1 MIQIALL
8 LFGADFVRRQA
19 GLLAWLGAAWALLGV
34 FIIIDGMDGV
44 RYFPVHVFGAV
55 LLLESLVT
63 LSVASGGVGA
73 QKAVLYFK
81 GGLFLFIAVLILSGR
96 STSNLLLAIVFGLS
110 YFVTGTLQMASSWVV
125 RFPHWKQAFV
135 GGLAQLA
142 FAVFL
147 FQPYPTHYRATL
159 SVFVGV
165 TLLVG
170 GLNTLRIALRARHL
184 REGRSVFDLLAPGDL
199 LPRQRQAAAEAAR
212 ADAAAAAAVRE
223 EAAAATQAGT
233 PAAAQAEARDPVQ
246 SPLVVHVWTPEG
258 SSKNAPV
265 PRPVVNRYIAA
276 VDIKGVISTGHAAM
290 EMPPS
295 TYISLYPAVDIDRSP
310 SEFFRL
316 LKATRD
322 NDVPGEF
329 QPDYPTESAAWCP
342 STRQILFHSYN
353 RAGLLRFWEA
363 YRQEEIY
370 NLTYRN
376 CSSSVSFAL
385 EAALDG
391 ALSHDSR
398 RPGRVL
404 RTLLMPELWIA
415 AQVRKRATTMAWTPG
430 LVLDYARALRAI
442 VHPSHVSWLTS
453 FRWAARQSR
462 ASASDLVD

>member
-19 GLLAWLGAAWALLGV
+19 GILAWLGAGWAALGV
-34 FIIIDGMDGV
+34 FILVDGLDGV
-44 RYFPVHVFGAV
+44 RYFPAHVFGAF

-63 LSVASGGVGA
+63 LAVASGGIGA

-96 STSNLLLAIVFGLS
+96 HTSNLMLAIVFGLA
-110 YFVTGTLQMASSWVV
+110 YFVMGTLQMASSWVV
-125 RFPHWKQAFV
+125 RFPHWKQAFL
-135 GGLAQLA
+135 GGLAQMA
-142 FAVFL
+142 FAIFL
-147 FQPYPTHYRATL
+147 FQPYPTHYRGTL
-159 SVFVGV
+159 SAFVGV

-170 GLNTLRIALRARHL
+170 GINTWRIARRARKMPD
-184 REGRSVFDLLAPGDL
+184 GRSVFDLLAPRDL
-199 LPRQRQAAAEAAR
+199 LPHRHRESAR
-212 ADAAAAAAVRE
+212 DAAAAPAP
-223 EAAAATQAGT
+223 AATDA
-233 PAAAQAEARDPVQ
+233 VQ

-258 SSKNAPV
+258 SSKHEPV
-265 PRPVVNRYIAA
+265 PRPLINRYIAA
-276 VDIKGVISTGHAAM
+276 VDAKGVISTGHAAL
-290 EMPPS
+290 ELPPA
-295 TYISLYPAVDIDRSP
+295 TYISLYPAVEIDRSP

-342 STRQILFHSYN
+342 STRQVLFHSYN
-353 RAGLLRFWEA
+353 AAGLQRFWQA
-363 YRQEEIY
+363 YRQREIY

-376 CSSSVSFAL
+376 CSSTVSFAL

-391 ALSHDSR
+391 ALQHEAGAWR
-398 RPGRVL
+398 RVL

-442 VHPSHVSWLTS
+442 VHPAQASWLHS
-453 FRWAARQSR
+453 LRWAARQQSR
-462 ASASDLVD
+462 AAPPDLVD

>member
-19 GLLAWLGAAWALLGV
+19 GVLAWLGAGWALLGL
-34 FIIIDGMDGV
+34 FIIVDGMDGV
-44 RYFPVHVFGAV
+44 RFFPVHLFGAF

-63 LSVASGGVGA
+63 LSVAPGGAGA
-73 QKAVLYFK
+73 QKALLYFK
-81 GGLFLFIAVLILSGR
+81 GGLFLFIAALILSGR
-96 STSNLLLAIVFGLS
+96 ETSNLLMAIVFGLA
-110 YFVTGTLQMASSWVV
+110 YFVVGTLQMASSWVV
-125 RFPHWKQAFV
+125 RFPHWKQAFL
-135 GGLAQLA
+135 GGVAQVA
-142 FAVFL
+142 FALFL
-147 FQPYPTHYRATL
+147 FQPYPTHYHGTL
-159 SVFVGV
+159 SAFVGL

-170 GLNTLRIALRARHL
+170 GVNTWRVARRARQL
-184 REGRSVFDLLAPGDL
+184 RDGRSVFDLLAPGDL
-199 LPRQRQAAAEAAR
+199 IPHGHRKPVAGTEP
-212 ADAAAAAAVRE
+212 DAA
-223 EAAAATQAGT
+223 QDI
-233 PAAAQAEARDPVQ
+233 DPTQ

-265 PRPVVNRYIAA
+265 PRPLINRYIAA
-276 VDIKGVISTGHAAM
+276 VDIKGVISTGHAAL
-290 EMPPS
+290 EMPPA

-316 LKATRD
+316 LKATHD

-342 STRQILFHSYN
+342 STRQILFHQFN
-353 RAGLLRFWEA
+353 RAGLDRFWAA
-363 YRQEEIY
+363 YRQKEIY

-376 CSSSVSFAL
+376 CSSTVSFAL

-391 ALSHDSR
+391 ALQQESASWK
-398 RPGRVL
+398 RVL

-442 VHPSHVSWLTS
+442 VHPAQGSWLRS
-453 FRWAARQSR
+453 LRWAARQSR

>member
-19 GLLAWLGAAWALLGV
+19 GVLAWLGAGWAALGV
-34 FIIIDGMDGV
+34 FILIDGLDGV
-44 RYFPVHVFGAV
+44 RYFPLHVFGGF

-63 LSVASGGVGA
+63 LGVASGGVGA

-81 GGLFLFIAVLILSGR
+81 GGLFLFIAALILSGR
-96 STSNLLLAIVFGLS
+96 GASDMLLAMVFGLA
-110 YFVTGTLQMASSWVV
+110 YFVMGTLQMASSWVV
-125 RFPHWKQAFV
+125 RFPHWKQAFL
-135 GGLAQLA
+135 GGLAQMA
-142 FAVFL
+142 FAIFL
-147 FQPYPTHYRATL
+147 FQPYPTHYHGTL
-159 SVFVGV
+159 SEFMGV

-170 GLNTLRIALRARHL
+170 GIGTWRIARRARRL
-184 REGRSVFDLLAPGDL
+184 RDGRSVFDLLAPSDL
-199 LPRQRQAAAEAAR
+199 LPHRH
-212 ADAAAAAAVRE
+212 ADPAPE
-223 EAAAATQAGT
+223 PPST
-233 PAAAQAEARDPVQ
+233 PAPGAAPPVP

-258 SSKNAPV
+258 SSRHAPV
-265 PRPVVNRYIAA
+265 PRPVINRYIAA
-276 VDIKGVISTGHAAM
+276 VDAKGVISTGHAAL

-295 TYISLYPAVDIDRSP
+295 TYISLYPAVEIDRSP

-342 STRQILFHSYN
+342 STRQILFHHYN
-353 RAGLLRFWEA
+353 AAGLLSFWQA
-363 YRQEEIY
+363 YRQHEIY
-370 NLTYRN
+370 NLTHRN
-376 CSSSVSFAL
+376 CSSTVSFAL

-391 ALSHDSR
+391 ALQHEAGSWR
-398 RPGRVL
+398 RIL

-442 VHPSHVSWLTS
+442 VHPARLSWLHS
-453 FRWAARQSR
+453 LRWAARQSR
-462 ASASDLVD
+462 ASPSDLVD